1 MYPKSNTMVQ
11 VNQSEISVSI
21 SELVQIV
28 INEIESKVTPPFIN
42 IVMETPFTN
51 WVKKSKIDGTINP
64 FWKQVTKETQKTYL
78 PVFNYKGRNDNNRD
92 KEGIEGEHELGEL
105 KGKKHVSKCILTDI
119 ETESILYIMVEQFD
133 EVKPTKTIYRHNGN
147 EIEKSMFEKW
157 INFYDNYTSQEQQRK
172 VQVLTPKLS
181 NIKSITINGQKYT
194 LK

>member
-1 MYPKSNTMVQ
+1 MVQ
-11 VNQSEISVSI
+11 VNQSVSVSV

-28 INEIESKVTPPFIN
+28 INEVESKVTPPFIN
-42 IVMETPFTN
+42 ITMETPFTN

-64 FWKQVTKETQKTYL
+64 YWKEVTKETQKTYL
-78 PVFNYKGRNDNNRD
+78 PVFNYKGRNDGNRT
-92 KEGIEGEHELGEL
+92 KEGIEGEHQLGEL

-157 INFYDNYTSQEQQRK
+157 ITFYENYTSQEQVRK
-172 VQVLTPKLS
+172 VQVLTPMLK